1 MSVQE
6 FPPINQ
12 LAASGSAEHR
22 WGMALYSFMTATEA
36 VCELAK
42 GQPFRDMAVDDLDK
56 ITEAA
61 LAVSLL
67 WSQLKAREAA

>member
-1 MSVQE
+1 MSIH
-6 FPPINQ
+6 PINQ
-12 LAASGSAEHR
+12 VVPIERSPEHV
-22 WGMALYSFMTATEA
+22 WGMALHGFMTATEA

-42 GQPFRDMAVDDLDK
+42 AQPYRDMAVDDLTK

-61 LAVSLL
+61 LAVNLM

>member
-6 FPPINQ
+6 LSPVNQ
-12 LAASGSAEHR
+12 IAQTPEHI

-36 VCELAK
+36 VCDLARA
-42 GQPFRDMAVDDLDK
+42 QPYRDMAVDDLEK
-56 ITEAA
+56 ITGAA
-61 LAVSLL
+61 LAVNLM

>member
-1 MSVQE
+1 MSIHQ
-6 FPPINQ
+6 INQ
-12 LAASGSAEHR
+12 LAPVESSPEHV
-22 WGMALYSFMTATEA
+22 WGMALYAFMTATES

-42 GQPFRDMAVDDLDK
+42 AQPYRDIAIDDLNK

-61 LAVSLL
+61 LAVNLM